1 MKERRRFCQSVS
13 EMEHIPIAEL
23 GSRLDELLE
32 RCNKEN
38 VGFVIDDEHKS
49 YVLCPARWITPCFDE
64 EFGCIVNSALRYA
77 IDRHTYLP
85 SVIVNFVRRHID
97 ALDIKTLSTI
107 IEDIEKELRMNSN
120 IYEPDMW
127 RSLQQDCEVALEHRI
142 HNHLET
148 SNDQ

>member
-1 MKERRRFCQSVS
+1 MKEQRRFCHSVS

-23 GSRLDELLE
+23 GSRLDELLK

-38 VGFVIDDEHKS
+38 IGFVIDDEHKS

-107 IEDIEKELRMNSN
+107 IEDIEKELRINSN
-120 IYEPDMW
+120 IFEPDMW
-127 RSLQQDCEVALEHRI
+127 RSLQRDCEVALEHRT
-142 HNHLET
+142 HHHLET

>member
-1 MKERRRFCQSVS
+1 MGNRQRFPQKTS

-23 GSRLDELLE
+23 GTRLDELLG

-38 VGFVIDDEHKS
+38 IGFVIDDEHKS

-107 IEDIEKELRMNSN
+107 IEDIEKELRMNSS
-120 IYEPDMW
+120 IFEPDMW
-127 RSLQQDCEVALEHRI
+127 RSLQQDCEIALKHRI
-142 HNHLET
+142 HQHLET

>member
-1 MKERRRFCQSVS
+1 MGNRQRFPQKTS

-23 GSRLDELLE
+23 GTRLDELLG

-38 VGFVIDDEHKS
+38 IGFVIDDEHKS

-107 IEDIEKELRMNSN
+107 IEDIEKELRMNSS
-120 IYEPDMW
+120 IFEPDVW
-127 RSLQQDCEVALEHRI
+127 RSLQQDCKIALEHRI
-142 HNHLET
+142 HQHLET

>member
-1 MKERRRFCQSVS
+1 MKEQRRFCHSVS

-38 VGFVIDDEHKS
+38 IGFVIDDEHKA

-107 IEDIEKELRMNSN
+107 I
-120 IYEPDMW
+120 
-127 RSLQQDCEVALEHRI
+127 
-142 HNHLET
+142 
-148 SNDQ
+148 